1 MEEREMNAWLKRLEL
16 PFGAALVVAGAAFLL
31 KMCYLPFVACT
42 LLGGAWLAAV
52 YFYLRARYAI
62 SLPPVLL
69 LLVFAALEVDALG
82 NLFSLYGR
90 GVAGVVMYDEFA
102 HLSVQALTM
111 PLVVWLLS
119 EALRRFG
126 HALPLA
132 LNVAFAVAIFFSL
145 SAFYEI
151 IELWDER
158 YFGGQRIWS
167 KHDAPNDLQWDF
179 AGILL
184 GALLAYF
191 ILRRGQDTSP
201 KSQVSSPK
209 SQTVF

>member
-1 MEEREMNAWLKRLEL
+1 MSPLLKRLGL
-16 PFGAALVVAGAAFLL
+16 PVNIALIVAGAAFLL
-31 KMCYLPFVACT
+31 KMCYLPLATCT

-52 YFYLRARYAI
+52 YFYLRARYEI

-82 NLFSLYGR
+82 NFFSMYGR
-90 GVAGVVMYDEFA
+90 TVGPFMYDELA
-102 HLSVQALTM
+102 HLSVQTLTM
-111 PLVVWLLS
+111 PLVVWLLA

-126 HALPLA
+126 HPLPLT
-132 LNVAFAVAIFFSL
+132 LTVFFAVAVFFSL

-167 KHDAPNDLQWDF
+167 KHDAPNDLQWDL
-179 AGILL
+179 AGILI
-184 GALLAYF
+184 GALLAYV
-191 ILRRGQDTSP
+191 ILRRGRRVETAS
-201 KSQVSSPK
+201 VS
-209 SQTVF
+209 

>member
-1 MEEREMNAWLKRLEL
+1 MSPLLKRLGL
-16 PFGAALVVAGAAFLL
+16 PVNIALVVAGAAFLL
-31 KMCYLPFVACT
+31 KMCYLPLATCT

-52 YFYLRARYAI
+52 YFYLRARYRI

-82 NLFSLYGR
+82 NFFSMYGR
-90 GVAGVVMYDEFA
+90 AVVGGVMYDEFA
-102 HLSVQALTM
+102 HLAVQALTM
-111 PLVVWLLS
+111 PLVVWLLA

-126 HALPLA
+126 HALPLP
-132 LNVAFAVAIFFSL
+132 LTVFFAVAAFFSL

-167 KHDAPNDLQWDF
+167 KHDAPNDLQWDL
-179 AGILL
+179 AGILI
-184 GALLAYF
+184 GALLAYI
-191 ILRRGQDTSP
+191 ILRRWRRFETS
-201 KSQVSSPK
+201 SLAV
-209 SQTVF
+209 